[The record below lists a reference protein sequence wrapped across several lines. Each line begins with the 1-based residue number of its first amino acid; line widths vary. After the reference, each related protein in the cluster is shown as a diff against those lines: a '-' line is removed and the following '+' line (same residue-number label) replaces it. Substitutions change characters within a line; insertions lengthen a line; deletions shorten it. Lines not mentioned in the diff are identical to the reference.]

1 MKKLETRNI
10 GTRHSLCSAC
20 SLPHGSRT
28 PARGGYGNTSTLAT
42 IGRLLAAV
50 VLLASAGCKSMKEN
64 GIFSPRSGE
73 LFQTTKMGTGVLAS
87 SCVFPTVLGWFYV
100 QKGDLL
106 GLPIAIVSSPFAIVA
121 TVLDLGVVSPL
132 TDLACLPYDL
142 SQPQHGFYIRIVD
155 EEGKPIPGARISGS
169 VENDEDMHLLSTTDL
184 SGTTDEAGEFYVGR
198 LFKCHGSMSVKASG
212 YAPWLG
218 SESIRLP
225 KNEKCSGGQTAVT
238 NAIPTGE
245 RIVLQYTMK
254 RSNVGDWNQKSDLS
268 REEVEKLCVGTW
280 RPDEDACK
288 FIVDELGMKT
298 GQENPAEHWIELHS
312 DGTAVCHAPG
322 RYYKS
327 SVSSV
332 YSHELRYFQDP
343 FAWTVEQNEASPWR
357 PVSGNSWICMKW
369 TWRARLFVVDEK
381 EKYRKTARYY
391 LGEDDK
397 GVYLAAECEDY
408 YTPPRCILKFRK
420 VPGSKQPSPLRG
432 RAHSGM

>member
-1 MKKLETRNI
+1 MKKLET
-10 GTRHSLCSAC
+10 
-20 SLPHGSRT
+20 
-28 PARGGYGNTSTLAT
+28 GNTSTLAT

-50 VLLASAGCKSMKEN
+50 ALLASGGCQSMKEN
-64 GIFSPRSGE
+64 GMLSPRSGE
-73 LFQTTKMGTGVLAS
+73 LFQTTKMGTGVVAS
-87 SCVFPTVLGWFYV
+87 CCVFPTAMGWLAM
-100 QKGDLL
+100 QEGHLI
-106 GLPIAIVSSPFAIVA
+106 GLPVAIIFSPFAIVA
-121 TVLDLGVVSPL
+121 PVLDLGVVSPL

-155 EEGKPIPGARISGS
+155 EDGKPISGVHISGS
-169 VENDEDMHLLSTTDL
+169 VENDDEDFHLLSTTDF
-184 SGTTDEAGEFYVGR
+184 SGMTDEAGEFYVGR
-198 LFKCHGSMSVKASG
+198 LFKCKGSVEAKAPG

-218 SESIRLP
+218 SKSIRLP

-245 RIVLQYTMK
+245 RIVLQYVMK

-298 GQENPAEHWIELHS
+298 GQENPAGHWIELRS

-327 SVSSV
+327 SVNSY
-332 YSHELRYFQDP
+332 YSYELGNFQDS
-343 FAWTVEQNEASPWR
+343 FAWTVERNEASPWR
-357 PVSGNSWICMKW
+357 SVSGNSWICMKW

-381 EKYRKTARYY
+381 EKHRKTARYY

-420 VPGSKQPSPLRG
+420 VPSVKQTSSPRG
-432 RAHSGM
+432 GADSGT

>member
-1 MKKLETRNI
+1 MTKLETANI
-10 GTRHSLCSAC
+10 GT
-20 SLPHGSRT
+20 
-28 PARGGYGNTSTLAT
+28 GNTSTLAT

-50 VLLASAGCKSMKEN
+50 ALLASGGCQSMKEN
-64 GIFSPRSGE
+64 GMLSPRSGE
-73 LFQTTKMGTGVLAS
+73 LFQTTKMGTGVVAS
-87 SCVFPTVLGWFYV
+87 CCVFPTAMGWLAM
-100 QKGDLL
+100 QEGHLI
-106 GLPIAIVSSPFAIVA
+106 GLPVAIIFSPFAIVA
-121 TVLDLGVVSPL
+121 PVLDLGVVSPL
-132 TDLACLPYDL
+132 TDLVCLPYDL

-184 SGTTDEAGEFYVGR
+184 CGTTDEAGEFYVGR
-198 LFKCHGSMSVKASG
+198 LFKCHGSMSVKAPG

-218 SESIRLP
+218 WKSILLP

-245 RIVLQYTMK
+245 RIVLQYVMK

-298 GQENPAEHWIELHS
+298 GQENPAGHWIELRS

-327 SVSSV
+327 RVSSG

-343 FAWTVEQNEASPWR
+343 FAWTVEQNEASPLR
-357 PVSGNSWICMKW
+357 PVSGNAWVLMPW
-369 TWRARLFVVDEK
+369 TWRARLFVVDK
-381 EKYRKTARYY
+381 TARYCKTARYY

-408 YTPPRCILKFRK
+408 YVPPRCILKFRK
-420 VPGSKQPSPLRG
+420 VPGLKQTSSPRG
-432 RAHSGM
+432 GADSGM

>member
-1 MKKLETRNI
+1 MKKLETGNI
-10 GTRHSLCSAC
+10 GI
-20 SLPHGSRT
+20 
-28 PARGGYGNTSTLAT
+28 GNTSTLAT

-50 VLLASAGCKSMKEN
+50 VLLVSGGCQSMKEN
-64 GIFSPRSGE
+64 GILSPRSGE
-73 LFQTTKMGTGVLAS
+73 LFQTTKMGMGVVAS
-87 SCVFPTVLGWFYV
+87 SCVFPTALGWLAM
-100 QKGDLL
+100 QKGHLI
-106 GLPIAIVSSPFAIVA
+106 GLPVAIIFSPFAIVA
-121 TVLDLGVVSPL
+121 PVLDLGVVSPL

-155 EEGKPIPGARISGS
+155 EDGKPIPGAQISGS
-169 VENDEDMHLLSTTDL
+169 VENDGYNDWYGHLLSTTDL

-198 LFKCHGSMSVKASG
+198 LFKCKGSMEAKASG

-245 RIVLQYTMK
+245 RIVLQYVMK

-298 GQENPAEHWIELHS
+298 GQENPAEHWIELRS

-327 SVSSV
+327 SFSSV

-343 FAWTVEQNEASPWR
+343 FAWTVERNEASPWR
-357 PVSGNSWICMKW
+357 LVSSGNAWVLMPW

-381 EKYRKTARYY
+381 EKHRKDVRYY

-408 YTPPRCILKFRK
+408 YVPPRCILKFRK
-420 VPGSKQPSPLRG
+420 VPVLTQPSPLRG
-432 RAHSGM
+432 SSASGM

>member
-1 MKKLETRNI
+1 MKKLETGNI
-10 GTRHSLCSAC
+10 GI
-20 SLPHGSRT
+20 
-28 PARGGYGNTSTLAT
+28 GNTSTLAT

-50 VLLASAGCKSMKEN
+50 VLLASGGCQSMKEN

-73 LFQTTKMGTGVLAS
+73 LFQTTKMGTGVVAS
-87 SCVFPTVLGWFYV
+87 SCVFPTALGWLSM
-100 QKGDLL
+100 QKGHLI
-106 GLPIAIVSSPFAIVA
+106 GLPVAIIFSPFAIVA
-121 TVLDLGVVSPL
+121 PVLDLGVVSPL

-155 EEGKPIPGARISGS
+155 EDGKPIPGAQISGS
-169 VENDEDMHLLSTTDL
+169 VENDGYGHLLSTTDL

-198 LFKCHGSMSVKASG
+198 LFKCKGSMEAKASG

-245 RIVLQYTMK
+245 RIVLQYVMK

-288 FIVDELGMKT
+288 FIVDELGLKT
-298 GQENPAEHWIELHS
+298 GQENPAEHWIELRS

-327 SVSSV
+327 SVSSY
-332 YSHELRYFQDP
+332 YSYELGNFQDS
-343 FAWTVEQNEASPWR
+343 FAWTIERNKASPWR

-369 TWRARLFVVDEK
+369 TWRARLFVGDEK

-408 YTPPRCILKFRK
+408 YIPPRCILKFRK
-420 VPGSKQPSPLRG
+420 VPVVTQSSPPRG
-432 RAHSGM
+432 ETDSGM

>member
-1 MKKLETRNI
+1 ML
-10 GTRHSLCSAC
+10 
-20 SLPHGSRT
+20 
-28 PARGGYGNTSTLAT
+28 
-42 IGRLLAAV
+42 
-50 VLLASAGCKSMKEN
+50 
-64 GIFSPRSGE
+64 SPRSGE

-100 QKGDLL
+100 QKGHLI
-106 GLPIAIVSSPFAIVA
+106 GLPVAIICSPFAIVA
-121 TVLDLGVVSPL
+121 PVLDLGVVSPL

-142 SQPQHGFYIRIVD
+142 SKPQHGFYIRIVD
-155 EEGKPIPGARISGS
+155 EDGKPIPGARISGS
-169 VENDEDMHLLSTTDL
+169 VENDEDSHLLSTTDL
-184 SGTTDEAGEFYVGR
+184 SGTTDAAGEFYVGR
-198 LFKCHGSMSVKASG
+198 LFKCHGSMSAKASG

-218 SESIRLP
+218 SESIQLP
-225 KNEKCSGGQTAVT
+225 KNEKCSGGQSAVT

-298 GQENPAEHWIELHS
+298 GQENPVEHWIELRS

-327 SVSSV
+327 SVSSY
-332 YSHELRYFQDP
+332 YSYELGNFQDS
-343 FAWTVEQNEASPWR
+343 FAWTIERNKASPWR

-381 EKYRKTARYY
+381 EKHRKDVRYY

-408 YTPPRCILKFRK
+408 YVPPRCILKFRK
-420 VPGSKQPSPLRG
+420 VPVLTQPSPLRG
-432 RAHSGM
+432 SSASGM

>member
-1 MKKLETRNI
+1 MKKLET
-10 GTRHSLCSAC
+10 
-20 SLPHGSRT
+20 
-28 PARGGYGNTSTLAT
+28 GNTSILPT
-42 IGRLLAAV
+42 ISRLLAAV
-50 VLLASAGCKSMKEN
+50 VLLVSGGCKSMKEN
-64 GIFSPRSGE
+64 GMLSPRSGE
-73 LFQTTKMGTGVLAS
+73 LFQTTKMGTGVVAS
-87 SCVFPTVLGWFYV
+87 CCVFPTAMGWLAM
-100 QKGDLL
+100 QEGHLI
-106 GLPIAIVSSPFAIVA
+106 GLPVAIIFSPFAIVA
-121 TVLDLGVVSPL
+121 PVLDLGVVSPL
-132 TDLACLPYDL
+132 TDLVCLPYDL

-184 SGTTDEAGEFYVGR
+184 CGTTDEAGEFYVGR
-198 LFKCHGSMSVKASG
+198 LFKCHGSMSVKAPG

-218 SESIRLP
+218 WESIRLP

-245 RIVLQYTMK
+245 RIVLQYVMK

-298 GQENPAEHWIELHS
+298 GQENPAEHRIELRS

-327 SVSSV
+327 SVSSY
-332 YSHELRYFQDP
+332 YSYELGNFQDL
-343 FAWTVEQNEASPWR
+343 FAWTIERNEASPWR
-357 PVSGNSWICMKW
+357 SVSGNSWICMKW

-381 EKYRKTARYY
+381 EKHRKTARYY

-420 VPGSKQPSPLRG
+420 EPSVKQTSSSRG
-432 RAHSGM
+432 GADSGM

>member
-1 MKKLETRNI
+1 MKKLETGNI
-10 GTRHSLCSAC
+10 GT
-20 SLPHGSRT
+20 
-28 PARGGYGNTSTLAT
+28 GNTSILAT

-50 VLLASAGCKSMKEN
+50 VLLASGGCQSMKEN
-64 GIFSPRSGE
+64 GILSPRSGE

-100 QKGDLL
+100 QKGHLI
-106 GLPIAIVSSPFAIVA
+106 GLPVAIIFSPFAIVA
-121 TVLDLGVVSPL
+121 PVLDLGVVSPL

-155 EEGKPIPGARISGS
+155 EDGKPIPGAQISGS
-169 VENDEDMHLLSTTDL
+169 VENDEDSHLLSTTDL

-198 LFKCHGSMSVKASG
+198 LFKCKGSMEAKAPG

-218 SESIRLP
+218 SKSIRLP

-238 NAIPTGE
+238 NAIPAGE
-245 RIVLQYTMK
+245 RIVLQYVMK

-298 GQENPAEHWIELHS
+298 GQENPAEHWIELRS

-327 SVSSV
+327 SVSSL
-332 YSHELRYFQDP
+332 YSHELRHFQKS
-343 FAWTVEQNEASPWR
+343 FAWTVERNEASPWR
-357 PVSGNSWICMKW
+357 PVSGNAWILMRW
-369 TWRARLFVVDEK
+369 TWRARLSVVDEK
-381 EKYRKTARYY
+381 EKHRKDVRYY

-408 YTPPRCILKFRK
+408 YVPPRCILKFRK
-420 VPGSKQPSPLRG
+420 VPVLTQPSPLRG
-432 RAHSGM
+432 SSASGM

>member
-1 MKKLETRNI
+1 MKKLETGNI
-10 GTRHSLCSAC
+10 GL
-20 SLPHGSRT
+20 
-28 PARGGYGNTSTLAT
+28 GNTSTLAT

-50 VLLASAGCKSMKEN
+50 VLLVSGGCQSMKEN
-64 GIFSPRSGE
+64 GMLSPRSGE

-100 QKGDLL
+100 QKGHLI
-106 GLPIAIVSSPFAIVA
+106 GLPVAIIFSPFAIVA
-121 TVLDLGVVSPL
+121 PVLDLGVVSPL

-198 LFKCHGSMSVKASG
+198 LFKCQGSMSVKASG

-245 RIVLQYTMK
+245 RIVLQYVMK

-298 GQENPAEHWIELHS
+298 GQENPAEHWIELRS

-327 SVSSV
+327 SVSSY
-332 YSHELRYFQDP
+332 YSYELGNFQDS
-343 FAWTVEQNEASPWR
+343 FAWTIERNEASPWR

-391 LGEDDK
+391 LGEDNK

-420 VPGSKQPSPLRG
+420 VPGVKQPSPPRG
-432 RAHSGM
+432 GADSGM

>member
-1 MKKLETRNI
+1 MKKLETGNI
-10 GTRHSLCSAC
+10 GI
-20 SLPHGSRT
+20 
-28 PARGGYGNTSTLAT
+28 GNTSILAT
-42 IGRLLAAV
+42 IGKLLAAV
-50 VLLASAGCKSMKEN
+50 VLLASGGCQSMKEN
-64 GIFSPRSGE
+64 GILSPRSGE
-73 LFQTTKMGTGVLAS
+73 LFQTTKMGTGVVAS
-87 SCVFPTVLGWFYV
+87 SCGFPTALGWLSM
-100 QKGDLL
+100 QKGHLI
-106 GLPIAIVSSPFAIVA
+106 GLPVAIIFSPFAIVA
-121 TVLDLGVVSPL
+121 PVLDLGVVSPL

-155 EEGKPIPGARISGS
+155 EDGKPIPGAQISGS
-169 VENDEDMHLLSTTDL
+169 VENDEDSHLLSTTDL

-198 LFKCHGSMSVKASG
+198 LFKCKGSMEAKASG

-245 RIVLQYTMK
+245 RIVLQYVMK

-298 GQENPAEHWIELHS
+298 GQENPAEHWIELRS

-343 FAWTVEQNEASPWR
+343 FAWTVERNEASPWR
-357 PVSGNSWICMKW
+357 LVSSGNAWVLMPW
-369 TWRARLFVVDEK
+369 TWRARLFVVGEK
-381 EKYRKTARYY
+381 EKHRKTARYY

-408 YTPPRCILKFRK
+408 YIPPRCILKFRK
-420 VPGSKQPSPLRG
+420 VPSLKQPSPPRG
-432 RAHSGM
+432 GAASGM

>member
-1 MKKLETRNI
+1 ML
-10 GTRHSLCSAC
+10 
-20 SLPHGSRT
+20 
-28 PARGGYGNTSTLAT
+28 
-42 IGRLLAAV
+42 
-50 VLLASAGCKSMKEN
+50 
-64 GIFSPRSGE
+64 SPRSGE

-100 QKGDLL
+100 QKGHLL
-106 GLPIAIVSSPFAIVA
+106 GLPVAIVSSPLAIVA
-121 TVLDLGVVSPL
+121 PILDLGVVSPL
-132 TDLACLPYDL
+132 TDLVCLPYDL

-155 EEGKPIPGARISGS
+155 EEGKPIPGAHISGS

-184 SGTTDEAGEFYVGR
+184 CGTTDEAGEFYVGR

-212 YAPWLG
+212 YAPWL
-218 SESIRLP
+218 ESKSIWLP

-254 RSNVGDWNQKSDLS
+254 RSNVGDWNQKSNLS

-298 GQENPAEHWIELHS
+298 GQENPAEHWIELRS

-327 SVSSV
+327 SVSSY
-332 YSHELRYFQDP
+332 YSYELGNFQDS
-343 FAWTVEQNEASPWR
+343 FAWTIERNEASPWR

-381 EKYRKTARYY
+381 EKHRKTARYY

-420 VPGSKQPSPLRG
+420 VPGVKQPSPPHG
-432 RAHSGM
+432 GADSGM

>member
-1 MKKLETRNI
+1 MKKLETGNI
-10 GTRHSLCSAC
+10 GI
-20 SLPHGSRT
+20 
-28 PARGGYGNTSTLAT
+28 GNISTLAT

-50 VLLASAGCKSMKEN
+50 VLLVSGGCQSMKEN
-64 GIFSPRSGE
+64 GMLSPRSGE
-73 LFQTTKMGTGVLAS
+73 LFQTTKMGTGVVAS

-155 EEGKPIPGARISGS
+155 EEGKPIPGAQISGS
-169 VENDEDMHLLSTTDL
+169 VENDEDSHLLSTTDL
-184 SGTTDEAGEFYVGR
+184 CGTTDEAGEFYVGR
-198 LFKCHGSMSVKASG
+198 LFKCKGSMEARASG

-218 SESIRLP
+218 PKSIRLP

-245 RIVLQYTMK
+245 RIVLQYVMK

-298 GQENPAEHWIELHS
+298 GQENPAEHWIELRS

-327 SVSSV
+327 SVSSY
-332 YSHELRYFQDP
+332 YSYELGNFQDS
-343 FAWTVEQNEASPWR
+343 FAWTIERNEASPWR

-408 YTPPRCILKFRK
+408 YTPPRGILKFRK
-420 VPGSKQPSPLRG
+420 VPVLTQPSPLRG
-432 RAHSGM
+432 SSASGM

>member
-1 MKKLETRNI
+1 MKKLETGNI
-10 GTRHSLCSAC
+10 GI
-20 SLPHGSRT
+20 
-28 PARGGYGNTSTLAT
+28 GNTSILAT
-42 IGRLLAAV
+42 ISRLLAAV
-50 VLLASAGCKSMKEN
+50 VLLVSGGCQSMKEN
-64 GIFSPRSGE
+64 GMLSPRSGE
-73 LFQTTKMGTGVLAS
+73 LFQTTKMGTGVVAS
-87 SCVFPTVLGWFYV
+87 SCVFPTALGWLSM
-100 QKGDLL
+100 QKGHLI
-106 GLPIAIVSSPFAIVA
+106 GLPVAIIFSPFAIVA
-121 TVLDLGVVSPL
+121 PVLDLGVVSPL

-155 EEGKPIPGARISGS
+155 EDGKPIPGAQISGS
-169 VENDEDMHLLSTTDL
+169 VENDGYGHLLSTTDL

-198 LFKCHGSMSVKASG
+198 LFKCKGSMEAKASG

-225 KNEKCSGGQTAVT
+225 ENEKCSGGQTAVT

-245 RIVLQYTMK
+245 RIVLQYVMK

-298 GQENPAEHWIELHS
+298 GQENPAEHWIELRS

-327 SVSSV
+327 SVSSL
-332 YSHELRYFQDP
+332 YSHELRHFQDP
-343 FAWTVEQNEASPWR
+343 FAWTVERNEASPWR
-357 PVSGNSWICMKW
+357 LVSSGNAWVLMPW

-381 EKYRKTARYY
+381 ENNRKVARYY

-408 YTPPRCILKFRK
+408 YITPRCILKFRK
-420 VPGSKQPSPLRG
+420 VPVLKQPSPPRG
-432 RAHSGM
+432 SSASGM

>member
-1 MKKLETRNI
+1 MQKLGTGSI
-10 GTRHSLCSAC
+10 GI
-20 SLPHGSRT
+20 
-28 PARGGYGNTSTLAT
+28 GNTSILP
-42 IGRLLAAV
+42 IISRLLAAV
-50 VLLASAGCKSMKEN
+50 VLLVSGGCQSMKEN
-64 GIFSPRSGE
+64 GILSPRSGE
-73 LFQTTKMGTGVLAS
+73 LFQTTKMGTGVVTS
-87 SCVFPTVLGWFYV
+87 SCVFPTLLVWFYV
-100 QKGDLL
+100 QKGHLI
-106 GLPIAIVSSPFAIVA
+106 GLPVAIIFSPFAIVA
-121 TVLDLGVVSPL
+121 PVLDLGVVSPL

-155 EEGKPIPGARISGS
+155 EDGKPIPGAQISGS
-169 VENDEDMHLLSTTDL
+169 VENDGYGHLLSTTDL

-198 LFKCHGSMSVKASG
+198 LFKCKGSVEAKAPG

-218 SESIRLP
+218 SESIWLP
-225 KNEKCSGGQTAVT
+225 ENEKCSSGQTAVT

-245 RIVLQYTMK
+245 RIVLQYVMK

-298 GQENPAEHWIELHS
+298 GQENPAEHRIELRS

-327 SVSSV
+327 SVSSL
-332 YSHELRYFQDP
+332 YSHELRHFQKP
-343 FAWTVEQNEASPWR
+343 FAWSVERNEASPWR
-357 PVSGNSWICMKW
+357 LVSSGNAWVLMPW

-381 EKYRKTARYY
+381 EKHRKDVRYY

-408 YTPPRCILKFRK
+408 YVPPRCILKFRK
-420 VPGSKQPSPLRG
+420 VPVLTQPSPLRG
-432 RAHSGM
+432 SSASGM

>member
-1 MKKLETRNI
+1 MKKLETGNI
-10 GTRHSLCSAC
+10 ETGT
-20 SLPHGSRT
+20 
-28 PARGGYGNTSTLAT
+28 TSTFAT

-50 VLLASAGCKSMKEN
+50 VLLVSGGCQSMKEN
-64 GIFSPRSGE
+64 GMLSPRSGE

-100 QKGDLL
+100 QKGHLI
-106 GLPIAIVSSPFAIVA
+106 GLPVAIIFSPFAIVA
-121 TVLDLGVVSPL
+121 PVLDLGVVSPL

-155 EEGKPIPGARISGS
+155 EDGKPIPGAQISGS
-169 VENDEDMHLLSTTDL
+169 VENDEDSHLLSTTDL

-198 LFKCHGSMSVKASG
+198 LFKCKGSMEAKASG

-238 NAIPTGE
+238 NAIPAGE
-245 RIVLQYTMK
+245 RIVLQYVMK

-298 GQENPAEHWIELHS
+298 GQENPAEHWIELRS
-312 DGTAVCHAPG
+312 DGTARSHSHGRSNETRRLHGGLCLGMPGYLCDGHGVRACPLWMRRKNIARMCGTILGKTIKVSILLQSAKTITYPHA
-322 RYYKS
+322 
-327 SVSSV
+327 
-332 YSHELRYFQDP
+332 
-343 FAWTVEQNEASPWR
+343 
-357 PVSGNSWICMKW
+357 
-369 TWRARLFVVDEK
+369 
-381 EKYRKTARYY
+381 
-391 LGEDDK
+391 
-397 GVYLAAECEDY
+397 VYLSSA
-408 YTPPRCILKFRK
+408 RCL
-420 VPGSKQPSPLRG
+420 S
-432 RAHSGM
+432 

>member
-1 MKKLETRNI
+1 MKRLETGNI
-10 GTRHSLCSAC
+10 ET
-20 SLPHGSRT
+20 
-28 PARGGYGNTSTLAT
+28 GNISTLAT

-50 VLLASAGCKSMKEN
+50 ALLASGGCKSMKEN
-64 GIFSPRSGE
+64 GMLSPRSGE
-73 LFQTTKMGTGVLAS
+73 LFQTTKMGTGVVAS
-87 SCVFPTVLGWFYV
+87 SCVFPTLLGWFYV

-106 GLPIAIVSSPFAIVA
+106 GLPVAIISSPLAIVA
-121 TVLDLGVVSPL
+121 PILDLGVVSPL
-132 TDLACLPYDL
+132 TDLVCLPYDL

-155 EEGKPIPGARISGS
+155 EDGKPIPGARISGS

-184 SGTTDEAGEFYVGR
+184 CGTTDEAGEFYVGR

-212 YAPWLG
+212 YAPWL
-218 SESIRLP
+218 ESKSIWP
-225 KNEKCSGGQTAVT
+225 PENEKCSGGQMAVT

-298 GQENPAEHWIELHS
+298 GQENPAEHWIELRS

-327 SVSSV
+327 SVSSY
-332 YSHELRYFQDP
+332 YSYELGNFQDS
-343 FAWTVEQNEASPWR
+343 FAWMVERNEASPWR
-357 PVSGNSWICMKW
+357 SVSGNSWICMKW
-369 TWRARLFVVDEK
+369 TWRARLFIVDEK
-381 EKYRKTARYY
+381 EKHRKTARYY

-420 VPGSKQPSPLRG
+420 VPSVKQP
-432 RAHSGM
+432 

>member
-1 MKKLETRNI
+1 MKKLETGNI
-10 GTRHSLCSAC
+10 GI
-20 SLPHGSRT
+20 
-28 PARGGYGNTSTLAT
+28 GNTSTLAT

-50 VLLASAGCKSMKEN
+50 VLLVSGGCQSMKEN
-64 GIFSPRSGE
+64 GILSPRSGE
-73 LFQTTKMGTGVLAS
+73 LFQTTKMGMGVVAS
-87 SCVFPTVLGWFYV
+87 SCVFPTALGWLAM
-100 QKGDLL
+100 QKGHLI
-106 GLPIAIVSSPFAIVA
+106 GLPVAIIFSPFAIVA
-121 TVLDLGVVSPL
+121 PVLDLGVVSPL

-155 EEGKPIPGARISGS
+155 EDGKPIPGAQISGS
-169 VENDEDMHLLSTTDL
+169 VENDGYNDWYGHLLSTTDL

-198 LFKCHGSMSVKASG
+198 LFKCKGSMEAKASG

-245 RIVLQYTMK
+245 RIVLQYVMK

-298 GQENPAEHWIELHS
+298 GQENPAEHWIELRS

-327 SVSSV
+327 SFSSV

-343 FAWTVEQNEASPWR
+343 FAWTVERNEASPWR
-357 PVSGNSWICMKW
+357 LVSSGNAWVLMPW
-369 TWRARLFVVDEK
+369 TWRARLSVVDEK
-381 EKYRKTARYY
+381 EKHRKDVRYY

-408 YTPPRCILKFRK
+408 YVPPRCILKFRK
-420 VPGSKQPSPLRG
+420 VPVLTQPSPLRG
-432 RAHSGM
+432 SSASGM

>member
-1 MKKLETRNI
+1 MKKLET
-10 GTRHSLCSAC
+10 
-20 SLPHGSRT
+20 
-28 PARGGYGNTSTLAT
+28 GNTSTLAT

-50 VLLASAGCKSMKEN
+50 ALLASGGCQSMKEN
-64 GIFSPRSGE
+64 GMLSPRSGE

-87 SCVFPTVLGWFYV
+87 CCVFPTVLGWFYV

-121 TVLDLGVVSPL
+121 PILDLGVVSPL
-132 TDLACLPYDL
+132 TDLVCLPYDL

-155 EEGKPIPGARISGS
+155 EDGKPIPGAHISGS
-169 VENDEDMHLLSTTDL
+169 VENNDQDMHLLSTTDL
-184 SGTTDEAGEFYVGR
+184 CGTTDEAGEFYVGR

-218 SESIRLP
+218 SKSIRLP
-225 KNEKCSGGQTAVT
+225 KNEMCSGGQTAVT

-254 RSNVGDWNQKSDLS
+254 RSNVGDWNQKADLS

-298 GQENPAEHWIELHS
+298 GQENPAGHWIELRS

-327 SVSSV
+327 SVSSG
-332 YSHELRYFQDP
+332 YSHELRYFQDS
-343 FAWTVEQNEASPWR
+343 FAWTVERNEASPWR

-381 EKYRKTARYY
+381 EKYRKVVRYY

-420 VPGSKQPSPLRG
+420 VPGLKQPSPPCG
-432 RAHSGM
+432 GADSGM

>member
-1 MKKLETRNI
+1 MQKLETGNI
-10 GTRHSLCSAC
+10 GT
-20 SLPHGSRT
+20 
-28 PARGGYGNTSTLAT
+28 GNISTLAT
-42 IGRLLAAV
+42 ISRLLAAV
-50 VLLASAGCKSMKEN
+50 VLLASGGCQSMKEN
-64 GIFSPRSGE
+64 GMLSPRSGE
-73 LFQTTKMGTGVLAS
+73 LFQTTKMGTGVVAS
-87 SCVFPTVLGWFYV
+87 SCVFPTALGWLAM
-100 QKGDLL
+100 QKGHLI
-106 GLPIAIVSSPFAIVA
+106 GLPVAIICSPFAIVA
-121 TVLDLGVVSPL
+121 PVLDLGVVSPL

-142 SQPQHGFYIRIVD
+142 SKPQHGFYIRIVD
-155 EEGKPIPGARISGS
+155 EDGKPIPGARISGS
-169 VENDEDMHLLSTTDL
+169 VENDEDSHLLSTTDL
-184 SGTTDEAGEFYVGR
+184 SGTTDESGEFYVGR
-198 LFKCHGSMSVKASG
+198 LFKCKGSMEAKASG

-245 RIVLQYTMK
+245 RIVLQYVMK

-298 GQENPAEHWIELHS
+298 GQENPAEHWIELRS

-327 SVSSV
+327 SVSSL
-332 YSHELRYFQDP
+332 YSHELRHFQKP
-343 FAWTVEQNEASPWR
+343 FAWTVERNEASPWR
-357 PVSGNSWICMKW
+357 PVSGNAWILMRW
-369 TWRARLFVVDEK
+369 TWRARLSVVDEK
-381 EKYRKTARYY
+381 EKHRKDVRYY

-408 YTPPRCILKFRK
+408 YVPPRCILKFRK
-420 VPGSKQPSPLRG
+420 VPVLTQPSPLRG
-432 RAHSGM
+432 GSASGM